1 MADVSKQSI
10 RIEIDPNEYENTQAA
25 FEEVFFEAVDRMVA
39 EEEEVDFL
47 TSQFFTMRFDR
58 VGKNIAA
65 TVTSSEKK
73 G

>member
-10 RIEIDPNEYENTQAA
+10 RIEIDPNEYENTQVA
-25 FEEVFFEAVDRMVA
+25 FEEVFLEAVDRMVG
-39 EEEEVDFL
+39 EEDEVDFL
-47 TSQFFTMRFDR
+47 TSQFFTMRFDH

-65 TVTSSEKK
+65 TITSSEKK

>member
-10 RIEIDPNEYENTQAA
+10 RIEIDPNEYENTQVA
-25 FEEVFFEAVDRMVA
+25 FEEVFLEAVDRMVG
-39 EEEEVDFL
+39 EEDEVDFL
-47 TSQFFTMRFDR
+47 TSQFFTMRFDC

-65 TVTSSEKK
+65 TITSSEKK

>member
-10 RIEIDPNEYENTQAA
+10 RIEIDPNEYENTQVA
-25 FEEVFFEAVDRMVA
+25 FEEVFLEAVDRMVG
-39 EEEEVDFL
+39 EEDEVDFL

-65 TVTSSEKK
+65 TITSSEKK

>member
-10 RIEIDPNEYENTQAA
+10 RIEIDPNEYENTQVA
-25 FEEVFFEAVDRMVA
+25 FEEVFLEAVDRMVG

-65 TVTSSEKK
+65 TITSSEKK

>member
-10 RIEIDPNEYENTQAA
+10 RIEIDPNEYENTQVA
-25 FEEVFFEAVDRMVA
+25 FEEVFLEAVDRMVG
-39 EEEEVDFL
+39 EEDEVEFL
-47 TSQFFTMRFDR
+47 TSQFFTMRFDH

-65 TVTSSEKK
+65 TITSSEKK

>member
-1 MADVSKQSI
+1 MVDVSKQSI

-25 FEEVFFEAVDRMVA
+25 FEEVFFEAVDRMVG
-39 EEEEVDFL
+39 EEDEVDFL

-58 VGKNIAA
+58 VGKNIAV
-65 TVTSSEKK
+65 TVTSAEKK

>member
-10 RIEIDPNEYENTQAA
+10 RIEIDPNEYESTQVA
-25 FEEVFFEAVDRMVA
+25 FEEVFLEAVDRMVG
-39 EEEEVDFL
+39 EEDEVDFL
-47 TSQFFTMRFDR
+47 TSQFFTMRFDL

-65 TVTSSEKK
+65 TITSSEKK